1 MDCVEGRIFW
11 DPRLPGMNR
20 EERAGIFDAMNRTIA
35 ALHKV
40 DYTAIGLDSYGK
52 PGDYFARQIARW
64 SKQYKASETEEIP
77 AMDKLKDWLQ
87 AHIPKNGRAAGRER
101 GGE

>member
-11 DPRLPGMNR
+11 DQRLPGMNR
-20 EERAGIFDAMNRTIA
+20 DECAGIFDAMNRTIA

-40 DYTAIGLDSYGK
+40 DYSAIGLDSFGK

-64 SKQYKASETEEIP
+64 SKPYKASETEDMP
-77 AMDKLKDWLQ
+77 AMHRS
-87 AHIPKNGRAAGRER
+87 AERR
-101 GGE
+101 GGKECVCTCRTRGSRYT